1 MRAKEDLLND
11 LGITQEYNPRG
22 GLHPDTKDVVLIE
35 VLIDIRDMIELRF
48 CQLIDRVAALVEKD

>member
-35 VLIDIRDMIELRF
+35 VLIDIRD
-48 CQLIDRVAALVEKD
+48 LIRAAGKDIQEAIWNMPGKD